1 MKTIKVKKRLIS
13 NKNVKEFVK
22 TIADNYSVLIGDRK
36 LEYLTIDSD
45 RTVILHE
52 EEPHY
57 VSGDWESPSYADYEQ
72 LGSLPKNYDFVPEEA
87 IWELKFEEEEK

>member
-1 MKTIKVKKRLIS
+1 MKTIKVIKRPIT
-13 NKNVKEFVK
+13 NKNVEEYVK

-57 VSGDWESPSYADYEQ
+57 EEGDWESSSYYDYEQ
-72 LGSLPKNYDFVPEEA
+72 LGSLPEEYDFIAEEA
-87 IWELKFEEEEK
+87 IWKLEIT